1 MTDTPNTKPT
11 AQATPPAGAKTDG
24 QPANVTARAVA
35 QYIRDLS
42 FENPSVEKQ
51 IASQPEAPQMK
62 IELNVSGKPMG
73 KDLYESSIELKATAS
88 GKVGTIYILELTYA
102 GLFKLENIPPQA
114 LEPILLVNCPMLI
127 FPFARRV
134 VADLTR
140 EGGYP
145 PLLLDPVDF
154 AQLYFAKQKQVA
166 AAKAG
171 GGTPPVAGRA

>member
-1 MTDTPNTKPT
+1 MPDTPSSKPT
-11 AQATPPAGAKTDG
+11 AQATPPVSVKPDG
-24 QPANVTARAVA
+24 QPQTVTARAVA

-42 FENPSVEKQ
+42 FENPNIEKQ
-51 IASQPEAPQMK
+51 IAAQPEPPQMK
-62 IELNVSGKPMG
+62 IELNVGGKTMG
-73 KDLYESSIELKATAS
+73 KDLYESSIELKATAT

-102 GLFKLENIPPQA
+102 GLFRLENIPPQA

-127 FPFARRV
+127 FPFARRL

-154 AQLYFAKQKQVA
+154 AQLYLARKKAADPAK
-166 AAKAG
+166 G
-171 GGTPPVAGRA
+171 GPGAPPASGRA